1 MNEKAKP
8 NESKLKLIPVDLANK
23 MINAY
28 EKQRRQPASKQ
39 LTKEMGVESEDS
51 RLVWVSKEAILEL
64 LKLNDADGIRF
75 YFAIAD
81 DYPGHTLKK
90 PEQKK
95 RHTLVMVA
103 TKSTDPKNPTLENSV
118 DCLDIPRRDGADI
131 GTKDGKT
138 GPILMPMSGR
148 GANMPADDL
157 GMCPPPHTGLKGA
170 LLPYDEEDQT

>member
-1 MNEKAKP
+1 MKEQENQ
-8 NESKLKLIPVDLANK
+8 NESKLKLIPVALANK

-28 EKQRRQPASKQ
+28 EKQRRQPASQQ
-39 LTKEMGVESEDS
+39 LTKELGVASEDS

-81 DYPGHTLKK
+81 DYTGYKLRN
-90 PEQKK
+90 PEYKK

-103 TKSTDPKNPTLENSV
+103 TKSKDPKNPTLENSV
-118 DCLDIPRRDGADI
+118 DCLEIPRKPKGA
-131 GTKDGKT
+131 GETKSGKV
-138 GPILMPMSGR
+138 GPIIMPMSGS

-157 GMCPPPHTGLKGA
+157 GMCPPPHTGPEGA
-170 LLPYDEEDQT
+170 LLPYDETQT